1 MIKWI
6 NIKQVIFEEDFM
18 AVKAMTLNNLDVAI
32 LELKGSF
39 LGGDETSELRTSA
52 MDLFEQG
59 NRKLIIDLANVNYM
73 NSLGIGSL
81 VSIYTMY
88 AKGQGTIKL
97 CAMGKGIQNIFVITK
112 LISIFEVEET
122 REEAIQK
129 FSETR

>member
-1 MIKWI
+1 LIITVEKASL
-6 NIKQVIFEEDFM
+6 KEDSM

-39 LGGDETSELRTSA
+39 LGGNETAELRASA

-81 VSIYTMY
+81 VSVYTMY
-88 AKGQGTIKL
+88 AKGQGKIKL